1 MKMPKDRKLDRRQS
15 LQRFAQIDAA
25 DIFSRED
32 PVEKAMRR
40 SVRDQD
46 LRVRRN
52 QIPVR
57 LDFGPALAIERPVI
71 EPRLDRA
78 APKFA
83 PADRGATVV
92 EIDDRRRMG
101 LEERDGG
108 GRFSLEKKVVVT
120 GDQNLVFVWL
130 GFQPLEKFCHLLGRS
145 PVRAIARM
153 DEDVAGRERD
163 AGVTAMGVGNTNDT
177 GHDGLSKNATY
188 SWGLR
193 AKISW
198 SNPSTKVAG
207 GKLDRFPSDP
217 PGIELGQRRA

>member
-46 LRVRRN
+46 LRVRGN

-130 GFQPLEKFCHLLGRS
+130 GFPPRVAS
-145 PVRAIARM
+145 PNFLTGCLNWDLTEGGV
-153 DEDVAGRERD
+153 EGREQSSR
-163 AGVTAMGVGNTNDT
+163 
-177 GHDGLSKNATY
+177 
-188 SWGLR
+188 
-193 AKISW
+193 
-198 SNPSTKVAG
+198 PSGKRILKDRG
-207 GKLDRFPSDP
+207 GEGR
-217 PGIELGQRRA
+217 GGRRHKR